1 MDPQE
6 SESEYKSISSR
17 LPNDMGE
24 PDYNHHNN
32 IETLPSIQYLDSRLT
47 INSSEYLSLRPS
59 LSTLPKTSTI
69 FFNENKTNNVTA
81 DENKDYSVS
90 EISDFYDSRSRL
102 LVVKREE
109 QAMSETTGFWG
120 SNFWFLF
127 DIFSIE
133 KILKI
138 DIKCRRY

>member
-1 MDPQE
+1 MEPQE

-24 PDYNHHNN
+24 PDYNHNN
-32 IETLPSIQYLDSRLT
+32 NVQNVETLPSIQYLDSRLT

-69 FFNENKTNNVTA
+69 FFNENKITNYETA
-81 DENKDYSVS
+81 DGNKDYSVS
-90 EISDFYDSRSRL
+90 EISDFYDSTRSRL
-102 LVVKREE
+102 LVAKREE

-120 SNFWFLF
+120 RNFWFLVF
-127 DIFSIE
+127 IYYFIFNIFST
-133 KILKI
+133 
-138 DIKCRRY
+138 